1 MDTSEFTSL
10 LLNPNTVT
18 AEQTNQLED
27 IIETYPYFQ
36 AARMLHLNG
45 LKKQNSFKYNLFL
58 KKTAAHTCN
67 RTVLF
72 DFITTNS
79 LHVKNPISNQR
90 HFIADKDVIDA
101 EVIDQSTSL
110 HEDKS
115 ADQVATL
122 AKKEDKVEQAKEK
135 LEIGKP
141 LEFDKKELHS
151 FSEWLQ
157 VINLKPIAR
166 PKGAEPVSIERPE
179 EQEPSKT
186 VSVKKKKNFELIE
199 NFIRTNPKITP
210 KKDVATG
217 NIARDSSRENEDLM
231 TETLARVY
239 LEQKKYDKAIQ
250 AFRILSLK
258 YPEKSSFFADRI
270 KAIKFLQ
277 KNTS

>member
-1 MDTSEFTSL
+1 MNTSEFTTL
-10 LLNPNTVT
+10 LLNPDTIT

-27 IIETYPYFQ
+27 VIESYPYFQ

-58 KKTAAHTCN
+58 KKTAAYTCN

-79 LHVKNPISNQR
+79 LHVKNPISIQR
-90 HFIADKDVIDA
+90 KFIADKDVIDA
-101 EVIDQSTSL
+101 EVIDQSTTL
-110 HEDKS
+110 HE
-115 ADQVATL
+115 
-122 AKKEDKVEQAKEK
+122 EK
-135 LEIGKP
+135 LAGTATTEVRKADKIEQVKEILDIGKP
-141 LEFDKKELHS
+141 LEFDKKEQHS

-157 VINLKPIAR
+157 VINLKPITRSRKEKHNTVR
-166 PKGAEPVSIERPE
+166 PAEVS
-179 EQEPSKT
+179 EPTKT
-186 VSVKKKKNFELIE
+186 VHVKKKKNFELIE
-199 NFIRTNPKITP
+199 NFIKTNPKIAP
-210 KKDVATG
+210 KKDVASG
-217 NIARDSSRENEDLM
+217 NMAGESSRENEDLM

-277 KNTS
+277 KNIS